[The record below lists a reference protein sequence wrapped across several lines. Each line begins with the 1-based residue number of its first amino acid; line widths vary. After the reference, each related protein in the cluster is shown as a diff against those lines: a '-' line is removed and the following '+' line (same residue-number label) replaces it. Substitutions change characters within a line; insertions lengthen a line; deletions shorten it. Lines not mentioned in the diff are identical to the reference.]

1 MDGKKLVKYLASS
14 IVTILILSTG
24 GLVFSTPLT
33 VNTVEA
39 STANSFYS
47 ILSPST
53 TIAGNPNQRHVFQ
66 PVHSDTITEVDKTAD
81 GKTWKYF
88 AYDSDPLGTMI
99 RLYYTNDPSGTW
111 TPYSQNPILGIKANY
126 YRWPS
131 TTYVNG
137 VFNMFLED
145 RTGGTLER
153 WTSTD
158 GIHFTFLE
166 NVKTG
171 GNEYKNP
178 FIWFNDNDNKWY
190 LYSHDAIS
198 SGVGECL
205 KVRSAS
211 SLDGLKTASDTTI
224 VSRNNDFGS
233 PTMMFY
239 NGVYWL
245 LGEIEVG
252 TQWQVVAYYSTTSP
266 SSGFI
271 EAGNSPVITSDE
283 SCPMLFLTQD
293 KLNAYL
299 YTIAVN
305 GVWYTY
311 TYGVNL
317 NNQISTP
324 TPVPTS
330 TLTPTPTISPSPTPT
345 ASPTPIPTQTPT
357 PSPNPTP
364 TPTISPTA
372 TPTLTPT
379 PSPTPIPTATP
390 TPTTSPTPSPTPT
403 PTETPTEEPAPTD
416 QPPITF
422 TPTPSPVPTPN
433 SLSTTQTTTVY
444 SAARDTPVSPSPTPK
459 LNQTNNQS
467 LLPTSTPSTTPISTP
482 KTTNTSQPMQP
493 SSPLPTTLLIGFVIA
508 MSIMLSTAIL
518 KSQRFKN
525 IRKTN
530 QKMS

>member
-1 MDGKKLVKYLASS
+1 VDGKKLVKYISTS
-14 IVTILILSTG
+14 IITILILSSSA
-24 GLVFSTPLT
+24 LVFSTPLR
-33 VNTVEA
+33 VNMVNA
-39 STANSFYS
+39 STANSFYG
-47 ILSPST
+47 IQSPST

-66 PVHSDTITEVDKTAD
+66 PVHSDTITEVDKSAD

-111 TPYSQNPILGIKANY
+111 TPYSQNPIIGTKANY

-131 TTYVNG
+131 TTYVSG
-137 VFNMFLED
+137 VFNMFIED

-158 GIHFTFLE
+158 GIHYTFLE
-166 NVKTG
+166 NVKIG

-198 SGVGECL
+198 SGVGESL

-266 SSGFI
+266 SSGFV
-271 EAGNSPVITSDE
+271 EAGNSPVITTDE

-299 YTIAVN
+299 YTIAIN
-305 GVWYTY
+305 GAWYTY
-311 TYGVNL
+311 THRVNI
-317 NNQISTP
+317 NNQIPTSTPSPTSTP
-324 TPVPTS
+324 TP
-330 TLTPTPTISPSPTPT
+330 TPTASPSPSPTPT
-345 ASPTPIPTQTPT
+345 ATPIPTQTPT
-357 PSPNPTP
+357 PSPIPTTTP
-364 TPTISPTA
+364 TPTISPTP
-372 TPTLTPT
+372 TPTLAPT
-379 PSPTPIPTATP
+379 LAPTSTPIATP
-390 TPTTSPTPSPTPT
+390 TPITSPTPSPTPT
-403 PTETPTEEPAPTD
+403 PTEIPTEEPIPTD

-422 TPTPSPVPTPN
+422 SSTPSPAPSPN
-433 SLSTTQTTTVY
+433 SISTIQTSKTVY
-444 SAARDTPVSPSPTPK
+444 SVARDTPVSPSPTPTD
-459 LNQTNNQS
+459 QTTNQS
-467 LLPTSTPSTTPISTP
+467 LLPTPIQSSTPISTP
-482 KTTNTSQPMQP
+482 KPTDTTLVQP
-493 SSPLPTTLLIGFVIA
+493 SLPLPTTLLIGFVIA
-508 MSIMLSTAIL
+508 MSVLLSTAIL
-518 KSQRFKN
+518 KSQRLKN
-525 IRKTN
+525 IRNIN
-530 QKMS
+530 QK

>member
-1 MDGKKLVKYLASS
+1 MDSKKLVKYLSTS
-14 IVTILILSTG
+14 IITILILSSSA
-24 GLVFSTPLT
+24 LVFSTPLKLN
-33 VNTVEA
+33 VVSA
-39 STANSFYS
+39 STANSFFG
-47 ILSPST
+47 IQSPSA

-66 PVHSDTITEVDKTAD
+66 PVHNDTITEVDKMAD

-111 TPYSQNPILGIKANY
+111 TPYSQNPILGTKANY

-145 RTGGTLER
+145 RTLGTLER

-158 GIHFTFLE
+158 GLHYTFLE

-178 FIWFNDNDNKWY
+178 FIWFNDNDYKWY

-198 SGVGECL
+198 SGVGESL

-224 VSRNNDFGS
+224 VSRNNIFGS

-266 SSGFI
+266 SSGFV

-293 KLNAYL
+293 KFNAYL
-299 YTIAVN
+299 YTIAIN
-305 GVWYTY
+305 GAWYTY
-311 TYGVNL
+311 THGVNL

-324 TPVPTS
+324 TPAPTATS
-330 TLTPTPTISPSPTPT
+330 TPTPT
-345 ASPTPIPTQTPT
+345 ASPSPTPSTTPIPTQTPT
-357 PSPNPTP
+357 PSPAPTATP
-364 TPTISPTA
+364 TPTISPT
-372 TPTLTPT
+372 
-379 PSPTPIPTATP
+379 
-390 TPTTSPTPSPTPT
+390 
-403 PTETPTEEPAPTD
+403 
-416 QPPITF
+416 
-422 TPTPSPVPTPN
+422 
-433 SLSTTQTTTVY
+433 
-444 SAARDTPVSPSPTPK
+444 
-459 LNQTNNQS
+459 
-467 LLPTSTPSTTPISTP
+467 STPS
-482 KTTNTSQPMQP
+482 
-493 SSPLPTTLLIGFVIA
+493 
-508 MSIMLSTAIL
+508 
-518 KSQRFKN
+518 
-525 IRKTN
+525 
-530 QKMS
+530 